1 MTNPNRT
8 HITAVIDRSGSM
20 QSMLKE
26 TVAGINRFCQ
36 EQAALPGDVEFTLAV
51 FDNMYEERFSSANL
65 KSLRAITEEDVMPRG
80 GTALYDAIARA
91 TTETGNRLSAMPEN
105 ERPGKVILLIITDG
119 MENCSTDYCGE
130 GGRKRVKAMIEHQR
144 EKYAWEV
151 VFLGANM
158 DAVAVGDSLG
168 VARHSSLTYEST
180 GDGMTRAFKSVSAG
194 VTRSRTGAVDATK
207 QGYFAP

>member
-1 MTNPNRT
+1 
-8 HITAVIDRSGSM
+8 
-20 QSMLKE
+20 MLQE
-26 TVAGINRFCQ
+26 TVAGINRFCK

-51 FDNMYEERFSSANL
+51 FDNIYEERFSCANL
-65 KSLRAITEEDVMPRG
+65 KSLRVITEEDVMPRG

-119 MENCSTDYCGE
+119 MENCSTDYRGE

-168 VARHSSLTYEST
+168 VARHSSLTYVST
-180 GDGMTRAFKSVSAG
+180 GDGMTKAFNSVSAG